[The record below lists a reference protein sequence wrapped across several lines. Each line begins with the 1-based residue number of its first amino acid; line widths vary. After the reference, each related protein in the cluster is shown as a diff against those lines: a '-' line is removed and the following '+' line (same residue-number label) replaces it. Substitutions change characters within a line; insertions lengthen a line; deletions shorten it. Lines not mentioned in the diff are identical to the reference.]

1 MLFKVSKLMLALL
14 QTIQP
19 NSIFIPYDV
28 FHVKIS
34 FKGFRQLGKIG
45 GGGGVWMETNCCQK
59 EQIVNIMIHVFIE
72 YCERR

>member
-34 FKGFRQLGKIG
+34 FKGFRQLGKIE
-45 GGGGVWMETNCCQK
+45 GGGGV
-59 EQIVNIMIHVFIE
+59 
-72 YCERR
+72 

>member
-19 NSIFIPYDV
+19 NSIFILYDV

-34 FKGFRQLGKIG
+34 FKGFKQLGKIK
-45 GGGGVWMETNCCQK
+45 GGGV
-59 EQIVNIMIHVFIE
+59 
-72 YCERR
+72 